1 MLCGN
6 FKEENISATIKEVR
20 ESAKEYRSLFTEC
33 SIYIE
38 KIAKGSLKTKLL
50 NRAGAVEKVMGKFI
64 GKIPKVKERYVD
76 EKLIEKGS
84 KMRSSAKAISE
95 DTIGSFASVGNP
107 GVAGLLQQMETM
119 EIIYIHTTEICFDKE
134 NLYLVAE

>member
-64 GKIPKVKERYVD
+64 GKIPKVKEGYVD
-76 EKLIEKGS
+76 IRRTACAY
-84 KMRSSAKAISE
+84 RSPRHH
-95 DTIGSFASVGNP
+95 SV
-107 GVAGLLQQMETM
+107 
-119 EIIYIHTTEICFDKE
+119 IHRHPYGRNRMKSR
-134 NLYLVAE
+134 